1 MQVEIKEIDELKSQI
16 STLTSLVLHLAKN
29 TGCKQTVNVKDV
41 ADMEGVSVSSIRNNC
56 RYLLP
61 DFGVSQYPDGQDRW
75 DLERYLSWR
84 SLDISQRR
92 KAYSEQLSRRH

>member
-16 STLTSLVLHLAKN
+16 SALTTVVMHLAKN
-29 TGCKQTVNVKDV
+29 AGCKKTVSVKDI
-41 ADMEGVSVSSIRNNC
+41 ADMEGVSVSSLRGNC

-75 DLERYLSWR
+75 DLEKYLSWR
-84 SLDISQRR
+84 SMDISQRR
-92 KAYSEQLSRRH
+92 RAYAEQRRRH